1 MFNFPFSLALP
12 LASYNS
18 QTNLSAAQSL
28 IIANSITC
36 TATKSSANANHK
48 TSQLVTTTHTTVV
61 FPFSALT
68 AGPRCAL
75 PN

>member
-18 QTNLSAAQSL
+18 QTSLSAAQSL
-28 IIANSITC
+28 IIANSI

-48 TSQLVTTTHTTVV
+48 TSQLVTTIRTTVV
-61 FPFSALT
+61 FPFSAST